1 MKLQLLQSHLQDL
14 LSHTTLQGAF
24 KVKILILFMC
34 ISDTEIQ
41 GLMESLKGLERIS
54 EWVRASK
61 AKTGPAKEKPQCHY
75 QLRRWLKQGC
85 SKALASL
92 ITTGNH
98 FRRLN
103 LLKSGPELKSLKPVK
118 WHLPTTEG
126 SALLMHPERGMKS
139 A

>member
-1 MKLQLLQSHLQDL
+1 MKLRLAQPHFQVL
-14 LSHTTLQGAF
+14 LSRTTLQRAF
-24 KVKILILFMC
+24 TVKILILLMC
-34 ISDTEIQ
+34 VSDTEIQ
-41 GLMESLKGLERIS
+41 GLMSSLTGLKRIS

-61 AKTGPAKEKPQCHY
+61 GKTEPAKEKPQCHY
-75 QLRRWLKQGC
+75 QLLRWLKQGC
-85 SKALASL
+85 SEALASL

-98 FRRLN
+98 FRGLN

-126 SALLMHPERGMKS
+126 SVLLMHPERGMKS